1 MIRNTPLLIQIFIV
15 YFGLSSLGL
24 KLSAEVSAV
33 VALTVNMGAYTTEIM
48 RAGIQS
54 IQRTQLEA
62 ADCLGLTRLQ
72 TILHVVLLP
81 AMERVYPAL
90 SSQFVLLM
98 LASSITSQISA
109 EELTA
114 TANLVQS
121 DTYRSFEVYVIVA
134 VVYLAL
140 SALYRFALVADRPRA
155 VRAPPPA
162 GDAAVIQ
169 LSAPMSVYLVEAARW
184 TVLLSL
190 IAFAGGAL
198 VGLPLAL
205 MRVSPLTLLRG
216 LASAYIQIVQGT
228 PLLIVLFLSYS
239 GLGIMGYKLDPL
251 VAAGLSSRSMRRP
264 FWARSGAVA
273 SRRCPRRSG
282 RRPDCLGLNAFQQYA
297 YVILPQACAS
307 PRRRPWASWSRS

>member
-1 MIRNTPLLIQIFIV
+1 VLRRVVGVYVEAIRNTPLLIQIFLV

-24 KLSAEVSAV
+24 KLSAEVSAI

-62 ADCLGLTRLQ
+62 ADCLGLTKMQ

-121 DTYRSFEVYVIVA
+121 DTYRSFEVYMIVA

-140 SALYRFALVADRPRA
+140 SALYRFALW
-155 VRAPPPA
+155 
-162 GDAAVIQ
+162 GIG
-169 LSAPMSVYLVEAARW
+169 LVLFERRRR
-184 TVLLSL
+184 L
-190 IAFAGGAL
+190 
-198 VGLPLAL
+198 
-205 MRVSPLTLLRG
+205 
-216 LASAYIQIVQGT
+216 GT
-228 PLLIVLFLSYS
+228 PL
-239 GLGIMGYKLDPL
+239 
-251 VAAGLSSRSMRRP
+251 
-264 FWARSGAVA
+264 
-273 SRRCPRRSG
+273 
-282 RRPDCLGLNAFQQYA
+282 
-297 YVILPQACAS
+297 
-307 PRRRPWASWSRS
+307 

>member
-1 MIRNTPLLIQIFIV
+1 MAGLRGRRLAHHPAHGRVDRARLRWSARSAPCAGLWQPLLRPPVGFYVELIRNTPLLVQIFIV

-33 VALTVNMGAYTTEIM
+33 IALVVNMGAYTTEIM

-114 TANLVQS
+114 VANIVQS
-121 DTYRSFEVYVIVA
+121 DTYRSFEVYIIVA

-140 SALYRFALVADRPRA
+140 SVLYRLGFWA
-155 VRAPPPA
+155 
-162 GDAAVIQ
+162 I
-169 LSAPMSVYLVEAARW
+169 
-184 TVLLSL
+184 
-190 IAFAGGAL
+190 
-198 VGLPLAL
+198 GL
-205 MRVSPLTLLRG
+205 
-216 LASAYIQIVQGT
+216 
-228 PLLIVLFLSYS
+228 VLFARKRR
-239 GLGIMGYKLDPL
+239 LGTAL
-251 VAAGLSSRSMRRP
+251 
-264 FWARSGAVA
+264 
-273 SRRCPRRSG
+273 
-282 RRPDCLGLNAFQQYA
+282 
-297 YVILPQACAS
+297 
-307 PRRRPWASWSRS
+307 